1 MLRKCWLRSPGVETQ
16 KEVSLQWRWT
26 NLGWSLAVVTFS
38 SRNTRENELFKQ
50 TNPTVVLSSVYKQ
63 KFRNNSDVPWCP
75 VHTHTHTHTHTH
87 KAGWG
92 YKQHYNFKQSLQKN
106 KRKRSVSLR
115 ARRQMQSSIVIF
127 VVVDLHFGKW
137 KCWSGDVSS
146 CDNCV
151 MADDLGFCS
160 VISCFCL
167 CVRSISNIFWDSGQ
181 YHVCV
186 CLFIGFDILFPLLF
200 QYD

>member
-1 MLRKCWLRSPGVETQ
+1 M
-16 KEVSLQWRWT
+16 WT
-26 NLGWSLAVVTFS
+26 NPAWSLAVVTFS
-38 SRNTRENELFKQ
+38 SRNTREMSYSSIQSPQLFF
-50 TNPTVVLSSVYKQ
+50 LSVCKQ

-75 VHTHTHTHTHTH
+75 VHMYTHTHTH
-87 KAGWG
+87 KGGWG
-92 YKQHYNFKQSLQKN
+92 GVGVQTALQFQAIPAKEQKKKVCLLACKKTDVVVN
-106 KRKRSVSLR
+106 RDFV
-115 ARRQMQSSIVIF
+115 

-137 KCWSGDVSS
+137 KCWSSDVSS

-151 MADDLGFCS
+151 MADDLDFCS

-167 CVRSISNIFWDSGQ
+167 RVRAISNIFWDSGQ

-186 CLFIGFDILFPLLF
+186 CLLIGFVILFPRLF

>member
-1 MLRKCWLRSPGVETQ
+1 M
-16 KEVSLQWRWT
+16 WT
-26 NLGWSLAVVTFS
+26 NLAWSLAVVTFS
-38 SRNTRENELFKQ
+38 SRNTREMSYSSIQTPQLFF
-50 TNPTVVLSSVYKQ
+50 LSVCKQ

-75 VHTHTHTHTHTH
+75 VHMYIHTHTHT
-87 KAGWG
+87 KAGGVGWG

-115 ARRQMQSSIVIF
+115 ARRQMESSIVIF
-127 VVVDLHFGKW
+127 VVVVDLHFGKW
-137 KCWSGDVSS
+137 KCWSSDVSS

-151 MADDLGFCS
+151 MADDLDFCS

-167 CVRSISNIFWDSGQ
+167 RVRAISNIFWDSGQ
-181 YHVCV
+181 YHACV
-186 CLFIGFDILFPLLF
+186 CLLIGFDILFPRLF